1 MIDLD
6 EYIDAHIS
14 PEPEHLQRIY
24 RNTYLHHLY
33 PRMCSGHMQGRL
45 LTMLTQM
52 IKPKRIIE
60 LGAFTGY
67 STLCFAEGMPADAVL
82 HTIEIDDEMEDE
94 LREAFAA
101 SPWGDRIVLHIG
113 DALDII
119 PTIDERWDLAF
130 IDANKR
136 SYIEYYERLLP
147 RMAPGAFIFADNTLW
162 SDKVLDPAAN
172 HDAQTRA
179 ILQFNDYIAADPRAE
194 KVILPIRDGMTL
206 IRINP

>member
-136 SYIEYYERLLP
+136 SYIEYYEMLLP

>member
-67 STLCFAEGMPADAVL
+67 STLCFAEGMPAYAAL

-136 SYIEYYERLLP
+136 SYIEYYEMLLP

>member
-67 STLCFAEGMPADAVL
+67 STLCFAEGMPADAIL

-136 SYIEYYERLLP
+136 SYIEYYEMLLP

>member
-67 STLCFAEGMPADAVL
+67 STLCFAEGMPSDAVL

-136 SYIEYYERLLP
+136 SYIEYYEMLLP